1 MSTKVKIGSARIDER
16 KKISGGKAG
25 DQTKFEVSTQD
36 FYQHPK
42 GWLVLRPT
50 AFAKEIAKNMKDAC
64 GNDNIGY
71 SQTDRYSLMRALE
84 KVDSF
89 KEVKKCNCDCSSLVR
104 ECVRKA
110 FKKYVPDFNTE
121 SEKFVLERGG
131 FVKVLTNC
139 KIPDQ
144 LKEGDILV
152 TKKRGHT
159 AIVVSVEKDKKAKK
173 ENIDDIVKRVI
184 RGEFKTGQERYK
196 LLKEAGYDPV
206 AVQKKVNEV
215 IANAKS

>member
-50 AFAKEIAKNMKDAC
+50 AFAKEIAKNMRDAC
-64 GNDNIGY
+64 ENNNIGY

-89 KEVKKCNCDCSSLVR
+89 KEVGKCNCDCSSLVR

-110 FKKYVPDFNTE
+110 FKKYVSDFNTE
-121 SEKFVLERGG
+121 SEKFVD
-131 FVKVLTNC
+131 VVLDFKSHSLILPSPEALAKTHGTLFTLYTDIAVITVEC
-139 KIPDQ
+139 PWRFSFTFDLDKSHITIIPP
-144 LKEGDILV
+144 LRPE
-152 TKKRGHT
+152 
-159 AIVVSVEKDKKAKK
+159 
-173 ENIDDIVKRVI
+173 
-184 RGEFKTGQERYK
+184 
-196 LLKEAGYDPV
+196 
-206 AVQKKVNEV
+206 
-215 IANAKS
+215 